1 MGIFTANT
9 CAFCG
14 RISMPQVFFRT
25 SSLLGKDFKDESKMA
40 EVGGVEAG
48 MTVGSGILAGA

>member
-1 MGIFTANT
+1 MGIFTTQIHVLFVEGCRDAP
-9 CAFCG
+9 
-14 RISMPQVFFRT
+14 SFRT

-40 EVGGVEAG
+40 EVGGGSAG